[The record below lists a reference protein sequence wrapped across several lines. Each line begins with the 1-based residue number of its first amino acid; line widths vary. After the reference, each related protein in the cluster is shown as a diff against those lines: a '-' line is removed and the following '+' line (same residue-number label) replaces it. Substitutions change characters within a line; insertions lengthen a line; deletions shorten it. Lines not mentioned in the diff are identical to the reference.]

1 MKRLIL
7 IMLAVCSFCA
17 VQAKPKIYKLAAP
30 DGKLV
35 VTVSVDDA
43 IRWSVEDEG
52 RTVLAPSQ
60 IAMQIGE
67 NETWGLDPRVRK
79 VLTAKVDATIPS
91 PLYKKAEVEDEYSSL
106 TLQFQGDYA
115 VEFRAYDDAAAYRF
129 VSTRKGDYTVKNE
142 VAEFAFDGDNDVYC
156 SYVRGNKNKS
166 IEQQYYNSF
175 ENFYEIEPMSRMGAN
190 RLMFLPVLV
199 DLGDRKVCITESDL
213 MSYPGMYLYNPDG
226 STALKGNYAPVPDEI
241 KQGGHNMLQGEVQT
255 RKPYIA
261 EVSGAR
267 SFPWRICIVAHDDA
281 ELLDNDMVFRLSH
294 PNVIGDTSWIKPG
307 KVAWEWWNDWGLFG
321 VDFKPGV
328 NNRTYEYYI
337 DFAARN
343 GIEYVILD
351 EGWNVN
357 KKADLMQVI
366 PEIDIKHLV
375 DYGKERGVGIVLWGG
390 YWAVDRDMENVFKY
404 YSDLGVKGF
413 KIDFMDRDDQKM
425 VDFYE
430 RAAATAAKYNLMCD
444 FHGAYKPC
452 GLSRKYPNVVNYEGV
467 NGLEQMKWSDK
478 SLDQVTY
485 DVTIPFIRMVA
496 GPMDYTQ
503 GAMSNSQKAGY
514 RASNSEPQSQGTR
527 CRQLAMYVIFE
538 APFNMLC
545 DSPTNYEREPE
556 CTQFIAEI
564 PTVWDQTVA
573 LDGKVGQ
580 YAVLAR
586 RAGDDWYV
594 GGMTDWNARETEVDL
609 SFLPDGDYRMTIIKD
624 GVNADKIARDFAIES
639 DNVDNTKKI
648 KIRMARGGGFA
659 MKLTRVK

>member
-7 IMLAVCSFCA
+7 IMLAACSLCA
-17 VQAKPKIYKLAAP
+17 AQAKPKIYKLAAP

-35 VTVSVDDA
+35 VTVSVDDV

-67 NETWGLDPRVRK
+67 NETWGLDPRVRR
-79 VLTAKVDATIPS
+79 VLTAKVDDTIPA

-175 ENFYEIEPMSRMGAN
+175 ENSYEIEPMSKMGAN

-351 EGWNVN
+351 EGWSVN
-357 KKADLMQVI
+357 KKADTLHNTSKWNCILLQRI
-366 PEIDIKHLV
+366 PL
-375 DYGKERGVGIVLWGG
+375 GIL
-390 YWAVDRDMENVFKY
+390 
-404 YSDLGVKGF
+404 
-413 KIDFMDRDDQKM
+413 
-425 VDFYE
+425 
-430 RAAATAAKYNLMCD
+430 
-444 FHGAYKPC
+444 
-452 GLSRKYPNVVNYEGV
+452 
-467 NGLEQMKWSDK
+467 
-478 SLDQVTY
+478 
-485 DVTIPFIRMVA
+485 
-496 GPMDYTQ
+496 
-503 GAMSNSQKAGY
+503 
-514 RASNSEPQSQGTR
+514 
-527 CRQLAMYVIFE
+527 
-538 APFNMLC
+538 
-545 DSPTNYEREPE
+545 
-556 CTQFIAEI
+556 
-564 PTVWDQTVA
+564 
-573 LDGKVGQ
+573 
-580 YAVLAR
+580 
-586 RAGDDWYV
+586 
-594 GGMTDWNARETEVDL
+594 
-609 SFLPDGDYRMTIIKD
+609 
-624 GVNADKIARDFAIES
+624 
-639 DNVDNTKKI
+639 
-648 KIRMARGGGFA
+648 
-659 MKLTRVK
+659 

>member
-79 VLTAKVDATIPS
+79 VLTAKVDGTIPS

-503 GAMSNSQKAGY
+503 GAMFNSQKAGY

-659 MKLTRVK
+659 MKLARVK

>member
-175 ENFYEIEPMSRMGAN
+175 ENFYEIEPMSKMGAN

-375 DYGKERGVGIVLWGG
+375 DYGKDRGVGIVLWGG

-503 GAMSNSQKAGY
+503 GAMFNSQKAGY

>member
-1 MKRLIL
+1 MKRIFLL
-7 IMLAVCSFCA
+7 MLAVCSLCA
-17 VQAKPKIYKLAAP
+17 AQAKPKIYKLAAP

-35 VTVSVDDA
+35 VTVTVDDD

-52 RTVLAPSQ
+52 RTIIAPSQ
-60 IAMQIGE
+60 IAMQVGE
-67 NETWGLDPRVRK
+67 TETWGVNPRLRK
-79 VLTAKVDATIPS
+79 ASTAKVDQIIPS
-91 PLYKKAEVEDEYSSL
+91 PLYKKAEVKDEYSSL

-156 SYVRGNKNKS
+156 SYVRGNKNKTV
-166 IEQQYYNSF
+166 EQQYYNSF
-175 ENFYEIEPMSRMGAN
+175 ENTYEIEPMSKMGAN

-213 MSYPGMYLYNPDG
+213 VSYPGMYLYNPDG
-226 STALKGNYAPVPDEI
+226 STALKGNYAPVPDQI

-281 ELLDNDMVFRLSH
+281 ELLDDDMVFRLSQ
-294 PNVIGDTSWIKPG
+294 PNAIGDTSWIKPG
-307 KVAWEWWNDWGLFG
+307 KVAWEWWNDWGLYG

-351 EGWNVN
+351 EGWSVN
-357 KKADLMQVI
+357 KAADLMQVI

-390 YWAVDRDMENVFKY
+390 YWAVDRDMDNVFKY

-444 FHGAYKPC
+444 FHGAYKPS

-467 NGLEQMKWSDK
+467 HGLEQMKWSDI
-478 SLDQVTY
+478 STDQVTY

-503 GAMSNSQKAGY
+503 GAMLNAQKRSY
-514 RASNSEPQSQGTR
+514 RASNAEPQSQGTR

-545 DSPTNYEREPE
+545 DSPTNYENEPE

-586 RAGDDWYV
+586 RSGDEWYV
-594 GGMTDWNARETEVDL
+594 GGMTDWNAREAEVDL
-609 SFLPDGDYRMTIIKD
+609 SFLPDGNYRVTTFKD
-624 GVNADKIARDFAIES
+624 GVNADKIARDFVIDT
-639 DNVDNTKKI
+639 DNADNTKKL

-659 MKLTRVK
+659 MKLTPIK

>member
-7 IMLAVCSFCA
+7 IMLAACSLCA
-17 VQAKPKIYKLAAP
+17 AQAKPKIYKLAAP

-35 VTVSVDDA
+35 VTVSVDDV

-67 NETWGLDPRVRK
+67 NETWGLDPRVRR
-79 VLTAKVDATIPS
+79 VLTAKVDDTIPA

-175 ENFYEIEPMSRMGAN
+175 ENSYEIEPMSKMGAN

-337 DFAARN
+337 DIAARN

-564 PTVWDQTVA
+564 PTVWAQTVA

>member
-241 KQGGHNMLQGEVQT
+241 KQGGHNMLQGEGQT

-659 MKLTRVK
+659 MKLARVK

>member
-7 IMLAVCSFCA
+7 IMLAACSLCA
-17 VQAKPKIYKLAAP
+17 AQAKPKIYKLAAP

-35 VTVSVDDA
+35 VTVSVDDV

-67 NETWGLDPRVRK
+67 NETWGLDPRVRR
-79 VLTAKVDATIPS
+79 VLTAKVDDTIPA

-175 ENFYEIEPMSRMGAN
+175 ENSYEIEPMSKMGAN

-307 KVAWEWWNDWGLFG
+307 KVAWDWWNDWGLFG

-564 PTVWDQTVA
+564 PTVWAQTVA

>member
-7 IMLAVCSFCA
+7 IMLAACSLCA
-17 VQAKPKIYKLAAP
+17 AQAKPKIYKLAAP

-609 SFLPDGDYRMTIIKD
+609 SFMPDGDYRMTIIKD

>member
-609 SFLPDGDYRMTIIKD
+609 SFMPDGDYRMTIIKD

>member
-79 VLTAKVDATIPS
+79 ALTAKVDATIPS

-503 GAMSNSQKAGY
+503 GAMFNSQKAGY

-659 MKLTRVK
+659 MKLARVK